1 MERITENQVSRVS
14 TKISRSK
21 DSLNVLEQMLLDLGN
36 QQLGYSLEICDL
48 QDEELSEIESQKLL
62 TLARAQRYVS
72 EALEAIRKAEK
83 EIDALAISVTDTE
96 E

>member
-1 MERITENQVSRVS
+1 MERITEKQVSTVG

-83 EIDALAISVTDTE
+83 EIDALAVSVTDTE